1 MRGKRSKKE
10 RIWNYFKQH
19 GSMTAYEAM
28 RFFMFGRLAGYMCEW
43 RKNGIDID
51 AKNEIGRHGVHYTRY
66 YIDRKEAKRAE
77 QDGLVYGRSKV

>member
-28 RFFMFGRLAGYMCEW
+28 RFFMFGR
-43 RKNGIDID
+43 
-51 AKNEIGRHGVHYTRY
+51 HGVHYTRY